1 MAGIDLNRTSANVG
15 ALLPKEISQEI
26 WSTAVEESVVMR
38 AARGIALPGGGL
50 TIPIITGDVTAGWV
64 NETDEKPTSDA
75 TVGTKSMTP
84 YKLAVIETFSD
95 EFRRDLPSLY
105 AELARRLPSAL
116 GRKFDSTVLHG
127 TAPGSNFDVLSGSA
141 AKAVDAT
148 DTVGDLVAALSAV
161 ATAGGDV
168 SHWLLSPQAEGL
180 VMTAKDGAGNYALLR
195 DVQASTGTIG
205 SLFGR
210 EVLKSRAVYNNPVD
224 PDGAGTTPDGPD
236 TIGFAG
242 DFAGSAIYGTVEG
255 IKVKVTDQATINK
268 GGTQY
273 NLWQR
278 NMFAILA
285 EVEVGFI
292 VRDGAHFVKLTGAV
306 TSP

>member
-15 ALLPKEISQEI
+15 ALLPKEISSEI

-38 AARGIALPGGGL
+38 AARRINLPGSGL
-50 TIPIITGDVTAGWV
+50 TIPIITGDAEADWV
-64 NETDEKPTSDA
+64 AETDEKPVSDA
-75 TVGTKSMTP
+75 AVSSKSMTG

-95 EFRRDLPSLY
+95 EFRRDLPALY

-116 GRKFDSTVLHG
+116 GRKFDETVLHG

-141 AKAVDAT
+141 AVAVDAT
-148 DTVGDLVAALSAV
+148 DTVGDLVGALSTIG
-161 ATAGGDV
+161 TAGGDL

-180 VMTAKDGAGNYALLR
+180 VMTAKDAAGNYALLR
-195 DVQASTGTIG
+195 DVQASTGAIG

-210 EVLKSRAVYNNPVD
+210 PVVKSRAVYNNPAS
-224 PDGAGTTPDGPD
+224 GAD

-242 DFAGSAIYGTVEG
+242 DFANSAIYGVVEDVRVKISDTATV
-255 IKVKVTDQATINK
+255 NK
-268 GGTQY
+268 NGTQL

-292 VRDGAHFVKLTGAV
+292 VRDGAHFVKLTGA
-306 TSP
+306 TTA

>member
-1 MAGIDLNRTSANVG
+1 MAGIDLNRTSAGV
-15 ALLPKEISQEI
+15 ADLLPSEISQEI
-26 WSTAVEESVVMR
+26 WNTAVEESVIMR
-38 AARGIALPGGGL
+38 ASRQISLPGGGL
-50 TIPIITGDVTAGWV
+50 TIPIITGDVEAGWV
-64 NETDEKPTSDA
+64 NETDEKPVDDA
-75 TVGTKSMTP
+75 TVGSKSMTP

-116 GRKFDSTVLHG
+116 GRKFDQTVLHG

-141 AKAVDAT
+141 SVAVDAT
-148 DTVGDLVAALSAV
+148 DTVGDLVGALSTV
-161 ATAGGDV
+161 ATNGGDV

-180 VMTAKDGAGNYALLR
+180 VMTAKDAAGNFALLR
-195 DVQASTGTIG
+195 DVQASRGVVG

-210 EVLKSRAVYNNPVD
+210 EVLKSRSVYSNPTD
-224 PDGAGTTPDGPD
+224 PTADV
-236 TIGFAG
+236 IGFAG
-242 DFAGSAIYGTVEG
+242 DFANSAIYGTVEG
-255 IKVKVTDQATINK
+255 IKVKISDTATVNK
-268 GGTQY
+268 GGTQL

-292 VRDGAHFVKLTGAV
+292 VRDGAHFVKLTGA
-306 TSP
+306 TTAP

>member
-15 ALLPKEISQEI
+15 ALLPKEISSEI

-38 AARGIALPGGGL
+38 ASRRINLPGAGL
-50 TIPIITGDVTAGWV
+50 TIPIITGDAEAGWV
-64 NETDEKPTSDA
+64 AETDEKPVSDA
-75 TVGTKSMTP
+75 TVSNKSMTG

-95 EFRRDLPSLY
+95 EFRRDLPALY

-116 GRKFDSTVLHG
+116 GRKFDQTVLHG

-141 AKAVDAT
+141 AVAVDAT
-148 DTVGDLVAALSAV
+148 DTVGDLVGALSTV
-161 ATAGGDV
+161 GTAGGDL

-180 VMTAKDGAGNYALLR
+180 VMTAKDAAGNFALLR
-195 DVQASTGTIG
+195 DVQASTGNIG

-210 EVLKSRAVYNNPVD
+210 PVTKSRAVYNNPAT
-224 PDGAGTTPDGPD
+224 GAD

-242 DFAGSAIYGTVEG
+242 DFANSAIVGVVEDVRVKISDSATV
-255 IKVKVTDQATINK
+255 NK
-268 GGTQY
+268 GGVQL

-292 VRDGAHFVKLTGAV
+292 VRDGAHFVKLTGA
-306 TSP
+306 TTA

>member
-1 MAGIDLNRTSANVG
+1 MAGIDLNRTSTNVG
-15 ALLPKEISQEI
+15 ALLPKEISSEI

-38 AARGIALPGGGL
+38 ASRRINLPGSGL
-50 TIPIITGDVTAGWV
+50 TIPIITGDAEADWV
-64 NETDEKPTSDA
+64 AETDEKPVSDVA
-75 TVGTKSMTP
+75 ISNKSMTG
-84 YKLAVIETFSD
+84 YKLAVIETFSE

-116 GRKFDSTVLHG
+116 GRKFDETVLHG

-141 AKAVDAT
+141 AVAVDAT
-148 DTVGDLVAALSAV
+148 DTVGDLVGALSTV
-161 ATAGGDV
+161 GTAGGDL

-180 VMTAKDGAGNYALLR
+180 VMTAKDAAGNYALLR
-195 DVQASTGTIG
+195 DVQASTGNIG

-210 EVLKSRAVYNNPVD
+210 PVIKSRAVYNNPAT
-224 PDGAGTTPDGPD
+224 GADV
-236 TIGFAG
+236 IGFAG
-242 DFAGSAIYGTVEG
+242 DFANSAIYGVVEDVRVKISDTATV
-255 IKVKVTDQATINK
+255 NK
-268 GGTQY
+268 NGTQL

-292 VRDGAHFVKLTGAV
+292 VRDGAHFVKLTGA
-306 TSP
+306 TTA